1 MFPHLR
7 KGDVGSTLIV
17 GQGARQRRIQG
28 LLGGVREVR
37 VLLLFLSFSAR
48 SEVSPGSSET
58 LGVLT
63 SAICWA
69 ELGAPERTQTQA
81 YPGQCLVWDG
91 TAGEDLVT
99 DVWEK

>member
-1 MFPHLR
+1 M
-7 KGDVGSTLIV
+7 
-17 GQGARQRRIQG
+17 
-28 LLGGVREVR
+28 
-37 VLLLFLSFSAR
+37 LLLFLSFSAR

-99 DVWEK
+99 DVWE